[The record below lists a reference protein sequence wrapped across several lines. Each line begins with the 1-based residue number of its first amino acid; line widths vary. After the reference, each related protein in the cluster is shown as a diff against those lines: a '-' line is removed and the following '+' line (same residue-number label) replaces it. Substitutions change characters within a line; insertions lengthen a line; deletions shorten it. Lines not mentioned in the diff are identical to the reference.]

1 MWPQSGFPGC
11 SDSKESALNAG
22 VLGGEDPLE
31 KGMAA
36 HFSFLAC
43 RIPWTEEL
51 GARYNG
57 PWGRKELDTTEHS
70 HTCYYISMAIQKEL
84 RISEHSSKFFHPVF
98 PVNSIDLTVLGQL
111 SKHQLAKI
119 QFTKK
124 QWAE

>member
-57 PWGRKELDTTEHS
+57 PWGHKELDTTELLILS
-70 HTCYYISMAIQKEL
+70 LSVGLGVQNEAEQK
-84 RISEHSSKFFHPVF
+84 
-98 PVNSIDLTVLGQL
+98 LTEFCQENTLVIANTLFQQH
-111 SKHQLAKI
+111 KR
-119 QFTKK
+119 
-124 QWAE
+124 